1 MRTAKFW
8 MGTLLAGAL
17 ALGYGCGSEANKDP
31 TPQDAPQQQYPDA
44 GTDAGVLLTLTDAQI
59 ARVLQVANEGEVML
73 GQYAAPLATEQA
85 VIDFNNQMV
94 TEHTA
99 VKQRLDAVLAAE
111 GITPEDSAL
120 SLQLQTQ
127 VQQIMQI
134 LAGPNAPA
142 AGAALDQALIS
153 AQLGVHTQ
161 VGFLSDS
168 LLSTQITNPALAQ
181 EALTERQGVQQ
192 HINTAADIQ
201 SNLVLPPVTP

>member
-44 GTDAGVLLTLTDAQI
+44 GIDAGVLLTLTDAQI
-59 ARVLQVANEGEVML
+59 ARVLQVANDSLVML
-73 GQYAAPLATEQA
+73 AQYAAPLSSDPA
-85 VIDFNNQMV
+85 VVAFNNQLV
-94 TEHTA
+94 TDQTA
-99 VKQRLDAVLAAE
+99 ARQRLDALLTAQ

-120 SLQLQTQ
+120 SLQLQTEA
-127 VQQIMQI
+127 QQIMQT

-142 AGAALDQALIS
+142 AGPELDLALTS
-153 AQLGVHTQ
+153 AQLALHTQ
-161 VGFLSDS
+161 IGFLNDS
-168 LLSTQITNPALAQ
+168 LLSTQITNPALTQ
-181 EALTERQGVQQ
+181 EALTERQAVQQ
-192 HINTAADIQ
+192 NINAAVVTQ